1 MYKDMTVGKPL
12 KSILAFFV
20 PMLFSTLFQQLYN
33 ITDMVIVGRFI
44 SKDAFAAVGATSST
58 NWMITSFIIGFVT
71 GASVLISREFG
82 NKSKRGVKSSIVNG
96 IFVVAI
102 VGLTITVLAAVF
114 MNGILH
120 LLRIPTEIYG
130 LTYTYFITI
139 VLGYPISV
147 ALNFVDS
154 VMRAYGDSKSSM
166 TRSIISTFVNITM
179 DLVFVIVFKLGVFG
193 VAIATV
199 AAQIISLSIALA
211 MYKHNYP
218 EYCLKK
224 EDFTLSRRIIGK
236 VFSIGM
242 PMGLQSSITAIGCT
256 IMQSAVNSLGTNY
269 VAAYSSASK
278 IQVLI
283 TTPVSTLT
291 TSLTPFVAQ
300 NYGAGKSNRI
310 LSGARK
316 VFIIVLIYGF
326 VGGLCQMFLGK
337 YMGLMYLKST
347 ETATLSLLDYYCK
360 ICGPF
365 YILLSLLYFIRAYIQ
380 SLGQSV
386 FTAIGGVVELM
397 TRLVIALTLVNRF
410 GFTIICFSE
419 PIAWILTTSYLFAVY
434 FIFVRKKIKLL
445 GVHQHDEQLE

>member
-12 KSILAFFV
+12 KSILSFFV

-33 ITDMVIVGRFI
+33 VTDMVIVGRFI

-102 VGLTITVLAAVF
+102 VGVTITVLAAVF

-120 LLRIPTEIYG
+120 LLRIPAEIYG

-139 VLGYPISV
+139 VLGYPVSI
-147 ALNFVDS
+147 ALNFIDS
-154 VMRAYGDSKSSM
+154 VMRAFGDSKSSM
-166 TRSIISTFVNITM
+166 TRGIISTFINIIM
-179 DLVFVIVFKLGVFG
+179 NLVLVIVFKLGVFG

-199 AAQIISLSIALA
+199 AAQAISLCIALA
-211 MYKHNYP
+211 MYVHNYP

-236 VFSIGM
+236 TFSIGL

-283 TTPVSTLT
+283 TTPISSLT

-300 NYGAGKSNRI
+300 NYGAGKHERI
-310 LSGARK
+310 FKGARS
-316 VFIIVLIYGF
+316 VFIIVLVYGI
-326 VGGLCQMFLGK
+326 VGSLCQFFLGK
-337 YMGLMYLKST
+337 YLGLMYLKST

-365 YILLSLLYFIRAYIQ
+365 YIILSLLYFIRAYIQ
-380 SLGQSV
+380 SLGQTV

-397 TRLVIALTLVNRF
+397 TRLVISLTLVNSF

-419 PIAWILTTSYLFAVY
+419 PIAWMLTTSYLFAAY